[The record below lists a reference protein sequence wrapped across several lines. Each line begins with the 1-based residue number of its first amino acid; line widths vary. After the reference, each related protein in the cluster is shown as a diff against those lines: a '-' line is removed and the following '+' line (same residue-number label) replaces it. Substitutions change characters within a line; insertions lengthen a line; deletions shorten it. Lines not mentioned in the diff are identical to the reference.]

1 MDNSKNEIEN
11 INIKEVRNTYNFIS
25 IEKEHRSGEEKEIS
39 EKISQKLAC
48 YFTKISSKLN

>member
-11 INIKEVRNTYNFIS
+11 INIKEVRNTYHIIS

-39 EKISQKLAC
+39 EKISQNLLVILQK
-48 YFTKISSKLN
+48 